1 MLLRIGIAM
10 MTAALLLAVA
20 VAFVVA
26 HDEDPKPAGFTA
38 AKGFRNIDG
47 TPDPTPNFAGRHLRI
62 APTRT
67 KKPTHFSPAASSA
80 DPVEHPKHVERRP
93 SHKKLPIS
101 EKKWPRPSGRELTR
115 ASRPRSFSSGQGGAL
130 RLTIPDLRLYDVPVI
145 NSESEAALNRGVI
158 HIPETSMPW
167 DGKKRKNVYLAG
179 HRIGYP
185 GTGSRLLF
193 YNLDKLA
200 PGDPVILKDRSGRTY
215 EYRVSEKFVVGPYA
229 DWVFD
234 TVPGRDMVTL
244 QTCTPIPT
252 FNKRLIVRA
261 DRVTDAAVR

>member
-1 MLLRIGIAM
+1 M
-10 MTAALLLAVA
+10 AL
-20 VAFVVA
+20 
-26 HDEDPKPAGFTA
+26 T
-38 AKGFRNIDG
+38 
-47 TPDPTPNFAGRHLRI
+47 
-62 APTRT
+62 
-67 KKPTHFSPAASSA
+67 
-80 DPVEHPKHVERRP
+80 
-93 SHKKLPIS
+93 
-101 EKKWPRPSGRELTR
+101 
-115 ASRPRSFSSGQGGAL
+115 
-130 RLTIPDLRLYDVPVI
+130 LTIPAMRLYDVPVI

-158 HIPETSMPW
+158 HVPKTSMPW
-167 DGKKRKNVYLAG
+167 DRKKQKNIYLAG

-185 GTGSRLLF
+185 GTGSRLIF

-200 PGDPVILKDRSGRTY
+200 PGNSVVLRDRSGRTY

-234 TVPGRDMVTL
+234 TVPGRDMVIL